1 MGLRIDLN
9 KEGLK
14 AERIM
19 RRRYLD
25 RGIYIYI
32 MVVSGGGNAGIRFFR
47 MSKDLRNGD
56 YRMFMF

>member
-19 RRRYLD
+19 RGRCLD

-32 MVVSGGGNAGIRFFR
+32 YNGG
-47 MSKDLRNGD
+47 
-56 YRMFMF
+56 

>member
-47 MSKDLRNGD
+47 MSKD
-56 YRMFMF
+56 

>member
-9 KEGLK
+9 KVSLK

-32 MVVSGGGNAGIRFFR
+32 YIYIIHHEWWISGGGNAGIRFF
-47 MSKDLRNGD
+47 
-56 YRMFMF
+56 FWFE

>member
-1 MGLRIDLN
+1 MGRRIDLN

-25 RGIYIYI
+25 RDIYIYI
-32 MVVSGGGNAGIRFFR
+32 DAGIRFFR
-47 MSKDLRNGD
+47 ISKD
-56 YRMFMF
+56 